1 MNEQWYKIPG
11 YDGYLINNLGNVK
24 STKMGTD
31 KLLKQCLC
39 NGYYGVTLY
48 KNGKR
53 NHISVH
59 RLMCMTFIPNPLNK
73 PQVDHINGIKTDN
86 RIENLHW
93 VTSKEN
99 CNNPLRIEK
108 FMGKNNHFYGKTH
121 TEEARLKM
129 SINNCRLSG
138 KDNPAA
144 RQVINL
150 TTGQVFDT
158 IKQAGQSINL
168 SDNAIRNS
176 INRNHKCGGYKW
188 AYVEEC

>member
-1 MNEQWYKIPG
+1 MNEIWKSVPG
-11 YDGYLINNLGNVK
+11 YENYEVSTLGRVK
-24 STKMGTD
+24 SLKTN
-31 KLLKQCLC
+31 KLLKQTLRNSYFDVVLRR
-39 NGYYGVTLY
+39 NGS
-48 KNGKR
+48 KKQF
-53 NHISVH
+53 SVH
-59 RLMCMTFIPNPLNK
+59 RLMCLTYLANPENK

-86 RIENLHW
+86 RIENLRW
-93 VTSKEN
+93 VTAKEN
-99 CNNPLRIEK
+99 CNNPLRLQK
-108 FMGKNNHFYGKTH
+108 FIGENNPFYGKKH
-121 TEEARLKM
+121 TKQTRLKM

-158 IKQAGQSINL
+158 IQQAGQSINL